1 MDSAKDR
8 SQHRNVIVFPG
19 HHPDDQPLADGRL
32 DQQRIQ
38 RADMVA
44 DKNCRAVV
52 RKGAVILNFEAMIE
66 SREEPI
72 ARFQNADADR
82 GFGIL
87 PGFFL
92 LFVTAHGLRE
102 IPELAAL
109 RQRLL

>member
-44 DKNCRAVV
+44 NENGWAFRRQWAF
-52 RKGAVILNFEAMIE
+52 ILNFQAMIE
-66 SREEPI
+66 SGEKAVP
-72 ARFQNADADR
+72 RFQNADA
-82 GFGIL
+82 
-87 PGFFL
+87 
-92 LFVTAHGLRE
+92 
-102 IPELAAL
+102 
-109 RQRLL
+109 